1 MNKYALL
8 LLGLMP
14 ILLFSQASRQYYH
27 IPNAWMDVNVSG
39 KLYKKFSWQIE
50 NSHRRQDMQGE
61 YNESTTTGNLFH
73 SFGQHVVR
81 PYVHYQLSPKIRF
94 SLMPLGWIGSNRFN
108 EGNPISFFSELRI
121 SPQVMLTQFLGKLK
135 LDNRLRY
142 EMRWIG
148 QNQPVDDKSFI
159 YAGDFSSSTFRERL
173 RYQLKLNLPF
183 GREKISDKTL
193 YGILSNEVFIQVGN
207 QIPRA
212 NVLDQNRI
220 LIGLGYSV
228 NRSLSVELA
237 YQRQT
242 IFRLNN
248 TLKNNVDLNNILYV
262 NMIVSNL
269 NL

>member
-1 MNKYALL
+1 
-8 LLGLMP
+8 
-14 ILLFSQASRQYYH
+14 
-27 IPNAWMDVNVSG
+27 
-39 KLYKKFSWQIE
+39 
-50 NSHRRQDMQGE
+50 
-61 YNESTTTGNLFH
+61 
-73 SFGQHVVR
+73 
-81 PYVHYQLSPKIRF
+81 
-94 SLMPLGWIGSNRFN
+94 
-108 EGNPISFFSELRI
+108 
-121 SPQVMLTQFLGKLK
+121 
-135 LDNRLRY
+135 
-142 EMRWIG
+142 
-148 QNQPVDDKSFI
+148 
-159 YAGDFSSSTFRERL
+159 
-173 RYQLKLNLPF
+173 LPF

-228 NRSLSVELA
+228 NRCLSIELA